1 MKTKILSIIAV
12 ITMSFAANA
21 QIDRTTMP
29 TPGPD
34 PVVKLG
40 EAEKFSLD
48 NGLTVI
54 MVENHKLPRVSA
66 TLRIDNQP
74 YFEGNIAGVS
84 SMMGSL
90 LGRGT
95 SNITKDEF
103 NEKVDFLGA
112 NVSFFSTGASARS
125 LEKYFPEV

>member
-1 MKTKILSIIAV
+1 MKTKILSILAV
-12 ITMSFAANA
+12 IALSFATNA
-21 QIDRTTMP
+21 QIDRSKMP

-40 EAEKFSLD
+40 EAEKFSLN

-74 YFEGNIAGVS
+74 YVEGDIAGVS

-103 NEKVDFLGA
+103 NEQVDF
-112 NVSFFSTGASARS
+112 
-125 LEKYFPEV
+125 